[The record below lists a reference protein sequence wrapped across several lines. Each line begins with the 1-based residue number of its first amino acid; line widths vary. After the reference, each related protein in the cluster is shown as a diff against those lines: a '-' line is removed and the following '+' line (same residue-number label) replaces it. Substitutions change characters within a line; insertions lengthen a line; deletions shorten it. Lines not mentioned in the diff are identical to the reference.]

1 MFIIINIYNQ
11 PEFFHI
17 PEKKQEKSQKPVV
30 FYVVIWSI
38 RIIIPRRGGF
48 RIIKI

>member
-1 MFIIINIYNQ
+1 MIYIIKQNFSI
-11 PEFFHI
+11 FR
-17 PEKKQEKSQKPVV
+17 KKQEKSQKPVV